1 MCLRANCTNHV
12 LSSVQRQCE
21 PTSVLAQ
28 NSKCNSVPMEEPST
42 LQYLLR
48 ATSSCLIISNVAPFY
63 DSTSW
68 GVSATK
74 TRQSKVRQS
83 LCEHLGTPRPWRQS
97 LRGRLGKPW
106 QCLAWGQLGANMSQ
120 HGPTW
125 SHLEANLR
133 STWANLGR
141 RGPTWP
147 ELGPTWAKFGPNLAP
162 LELNVSPTWPNLGST
177 WVQLGL
183 T

>member
-1 MCLRANCTNHV
+1 MRISKFCKNLRFLRKLVCLRANCTNHV

-74 TRQSKVRQS
+74 TRQSKVRQN
-83 LCEHLGTPRPWRQS
+83 LCEHFGTPRPWRQS
-97 LRGRLGKPW
+97 LRGRPGKNKTK
-106 QCLAWGQLGANMSQ
+106 QG
-120 HGPTW
+120 
-125 SHLEANLR
+125 EA
-133 STWANLGR
+133 
-141 RGPTWP
+141 
-147 ELGPTWAKFGPNLAP
+147 EP
-162 LELNVSPTWPNLGST
+162 L
-177 WVQLGL
+177 
-183 T
+183 

>member
-12 LSSVQRQCE
+12 LASVKRQCR
-21 PTSVLAQ
+21 PISLLAKK
-28 NSKCNSVPMEEPST
+28 SKCNSVPMEKPST

-74 TRQSKVRQS
+74 TRPSKVRQS

-97 LRGRLGKPW
+97 LRGRSGNPRRHLRGWAIMGPT
-106 QCLAWGQLGANMSQ
+106 WGQHGPTEANLGRYRGQQGPTWASLGQ

-125 SHLEANLR
+125 NDLR
-133 STWANLGR
+133 VN
-141 RGPTWP
+141 
-147 ELGPTWAKFGPNLAP
+147 LGPT
-162 LELNVSPTWPNLGST
+162 
-177 WVQLGL
+177 
-183 T
+183 